1 MTNSH
6 WVRAVSLSC
15 ASLISYSP
23 VANALDTNQEPLIE
37 VQNVNQ
43 THTSTT
49 PREVSDFGSQ
59 NDDFQGG
66 YLKVGYGYKSE
77 VGPSDDEAKG
87 GTLFV
92 SGRYQVKWGFFIEA
106 ASGANRLD
114 QSINVGFN
122 FYNTEQ
128 WQFDLTS
135 VRAHGRNKYGY
146 GQPGFHQE
154 EKIKSSEMLG
164 LRATG
169 LFENQLLQL
178 VVAPYSFNDEYNDG
192 VYASLFASNAWQI
205 KNWEVYASAG
215 LVYRSEEILD
225 YYYST
230 TELQSQLDF
239 PDYQA
244 GAGIDFVGQIGASY
258 PISENLLFETYYRY
272 TNISSS
278 ITDSPIMKLIIASP
292 ERKEYITEFGVL
304 FSYVF

>member
-1 MTNSH
+1 MANSH
-6 WVRAVSLSC
+6 WIRAISLLC
-15 ASLISYSP
+15 ASLISYSS
-23 VANALDTNQEPLIE
+23 AASILNAHQEQLIE
-37 VQNVNQ
+37 AANSSQ
-43 THTSTT
+43 THAPTT
-49 PREVSDFGSQ
+49 PEGGSGSGPQ
-59 NDDFQGG
+59 SDDFQGG
-66 YLKVGYGYKSE
+66 YLKVGFGYKIE
-77 VGPSDDEAKG
+77 EGFYDDEVKKPA
-87 GTLFV
+87 LFV
-92 SGRYQVKWGFFIEA
+92 SGRYQVKWGFFVEA
-106 ASGANRLD
+106 SSDANRLD
-114 QSINVGFN
+114 QGLNIGFN

-135 VRAHGRNKYGY
+135 VRAHGRNKYSY
-146 GQPGFHQE
+146 GQSGFHQE

-205 KNWEVYASAG
+205 KNWEVYVSAG

-258 PISENLLFETYYRY
+258 PISENILFETYYRY

-278 ITDSPIMKLIIASP
+278 ITDSPIVKLIIASP
-292 ERKEYITEFGVL
+292 ERKEDITEFGLLV
-304 FSYVF
+304 SYVF